1 MKRAL
6 SWLSGRSAEQPADG
20 ATAWQPRKRKRKG
33 KLQTSLAYLVSV
45 ARSYKTTMH
54 RSSASAEQPA
64 KALRPAEYM
73 AGDCL
78 PPPGSR
84 KDLTEPPYGYCAPY
98 RLAFYAIDW
107 NISSKER
114 RHTMVNLGKEICDIV
129 RDKGADAMGISE
141 VFNPRDDYHEKR
153 QDILER
159 LLSRLNTSGGQPATS
174 ADSSAEQPAWMGES
188 AGQYIFDWN
197 SNRLMLMTSQ
207 YISCGIAEQD

>member
-20 ATAWQPRKRKRKG
+20 ATAWKRGKWNKKG
-33 KLQTSLAYLVSV
+33 KLRTSLAYLASV

-64 KALRPAEYM
+64 KALTPAEYM

-84 KDLTEPPYGYCAPY
+84 EDLTAPPDGYCAPY
-98 RLAFYAIDW
+98 RLAFYDIGW
-107 NISSKER
+107 KISSKER

-129 RDKGADAMGISE
+129 RDKEVDAMGISQ
-141 VFNPRDDYHEKR
+141 VFDVKERHPQKR
-153 QDILER
+153 QSIMKH
-159 LLSRLNTSGGQPATS
+159 LLSKLNS
-174 ADSSAEQPAWMGES
+174 S
-188 AGQYIFDWN
+188 AGQSATCLLY
-197 SNRLMLMTSQ
+197 TSP
-207 YISCGIAEQD
+207 SPRDRTRSRMPSSA